1 MKILKYILI
10 AVLIIGALF
19 LIASAFMPAKMT
31 TKRTI
36 VINAPASSVFEEVN
50 EYKNWDKW
58 SPWYALEPTMEQ
70 SYSEPSAGAGAWT
83 SWKGKEMGE
92 GKQTTLES
100 RPNEYIKTLLEFNGM
115 DGKNYS
121 DFTFRDSAGATI
133 VEWGFDGAE
142 MPFYM
147 RSMNVMMKGMLD
159 KEFDNGLANLKK
171 LSESK
176 PAEAP
181 KVSYEIHETDMMDRV
196 YIAKRDS
203 LTFDKI
209 SEFYS
214 VNLPAIFEAIGK
226 ANLEPAGAPSGLFFS
241 WDEAGK
247 STLMAAAIPV
257 KGDAKTTVK
266 GFETIVVPAG
276 KNLHIAYMGSYEKSG
291 DAHYAMDAYIK
302 EKNMEQAMPVVEE
315 YVTDPM
321 NEPDTNKWLTNI
333 YYPVK

>member
-10 AVLIIGALF
+10 AVLVIAALF
-19 LIASAFMPAKMT
+19 LIASAFMPAKMS

-36 VINAPASSVFEEVN
+36 VINAPAPSVFEEVN

-70 SYSEPSAGAGAWT
+70 TYSEPSAGQGAWT
-83 SWKGKEMGE
+83 RWKGKEMGE
-92 GKQTTLES
+92 GKQTIVES
-100 RPNEYIKTLLEFNGM
+100 RPNEYIKTLLEFDDM
-115 DGKNYS
+115 DSKNYS

-147 RSMNVMMKGMLD
+147 RCMNLMMKGMLD

-171 LSESK
+171 LCESK
-176 PAEAP
+176 SAEAP
-181 KVSYEIHETDMMDRV
+181 KVSYEVHETDMTDRV

-214 VNLPAIFEAIGK
+214 TNLPAIFEAVGK
-226 ANLEPAGAPSGLFFS
+226 AKLEPAGAPSGLFFS
-241 WDEAGK
+241 WDEANK
-247 STLMAAAIPV
+247 SALMAAAIPV

-276 KNLHIAYMGSYEKSG
+276 KNLHIAYMGSYEKSA

-302 EKNMEQAMPVVEE
+302 EKNMEQLMPVIEE

-321 NEPDTNKWLTNI
+321 HEPDTNKWLTNI